1 MAEVTNE
8 LIYEVLKSI
17 QDKTSRMEGKLSDIQ
32 REIIAVRDHMHAIQK
47 DVNNLYIRVSETDS
61 RVAKIERRLDIVAHP
76 AE

>member
-32 REIIAVRDHMHAIQK
+32 REIIAD
-47 DVNNLYIRVSETDS
+47 
-61 RVAKIERRLDIVAHP
+61 RLLGLPRAR
-76 AE
+76 